1 MLLSWPRQ
9 KPRSRWSLKISTGYR
24 VNADPMF
31 AHQAKIAKRSQRDLY
46 EGSKLV
52 EMAKKQQSYEEMFMQ
67 VNPLQLGGA
76 SKGKSKDIH
85 LTNIDVSFGS
95 NRILWVEAGCFTDL
109 SLSC

>member
-1 MLLSWPRQ
+1 
-9 KPRSRWSLKISTGYR
+9 
-24 VNADPMF
+24 
-31 AHQAKIAKRSQRDLY
+31 LY

-52 EMAKKQQSYEEMFMQ
+52 EMAKKQQSYEEMFMK

-95 NRILWVEAGCFTDL
+95 NRILCVLSGSTPFQVDL
-109 SLSC
+109 YLLGAPTGPEPISPWRTEGVTGK